1 MKRSPVPIT
10 SQRELYERA
19 LKLLTQ
25 KSRSQWELRRLL
37 AKRCRE
43 ESLIAAVIDKCIA
56 LGYLDDV
63 QYATHLARDHAERK
77 RHGRRRVAQELR
89 ARGLSMHIVE
99 LALKE
104 VFSQVDEGAV
114 LRRAVETRVR
124 NTPGKWD
131 TRKKKKLYDQLVRD
145 GFNTDAIL
153 RELRRHRI
161 SVTGEADPVPVE
173 EAEFSPGSSE
183 EEPV

>member
-19 LKLLTQ
+19 LRLLTQ

-37 AKRCRE
+37 AKRCCE
-43 ESLIAAVIDKCIA
+43 QSLVTAVIDKCIA
-56 LGYLDDV
+56 HGYLDDV
-63 QYATHLARDHAERK
+63 QYAIHLARDHAERK

-89 ARGLSMHIVE
+89 ARGLSAPIVE
-99 LALKE
+99 LALQE
-104 VFSQVDEGAV
+104 MFSQVDEGAV
-114 LRRAVETRVR
+114 LRRAVQARVR

-131 TRKKKKLYDQLVRD
+131 TRKKKKLYDQLVRA
-145 GFNTDAIL
+145 GFDTDAIL
-153 RELRRHRI
+153 RELRRHQI
-161 SVTGEADPVPVE
+161 SMTVESDTVPAE